1 MVRAGIRRRIAP
13 RWLLEALVRGIA
25 TNKAVLM
32 ASTLLAGMAAAGGA
46 MAQQRV
52 AVADPSTIQELVVT
66 GTRIPRPNL
75 DQPTPVAVLSQQV
88 IQNAGPQSLGDII
101 SQLPEA
107 GFTGTLRANSNN
119 FGNGAGVSSID
130 LRNLGLSRTLVLV
143 DGQRHV
149 AGDVTTNAVD
159 INSIPKAL
167 VDHVEVV
174 TGGASAQYGSDAVS
188 GVVNIIL
195 KKRFEGLEMN
205 AQVGGYDNGFGGKY
219 SADVTAGRS
228 FLDGRLNVVGNVFWT
243 KEAGIDARNLPQAHN
258 YGTIT
263 NPADLAGPLDPSFY
277 SSPPPKRNDHI
288 PDTLWA
294 QNIGSDLVTANGVLL
309 NANTFAPQFSF
320 DRNGHLVPIPVR
332 SGFNSFAFA
341 QLPANCQDCFFPEDF
356 EQENSPFESKGAT
369 VRLNY
374 DWTDHLHATLDAK
387 FVQTDTRNNVQPSFS
402 FGDFQLQP
410 DNAFI
415 SPELRT
421 ALAGTDPAD
430 YPFIA
435 KFLQDGRNAQLRRR
449 TWRIVAGLNGDFD
462 ARFANIKWDAA
473 INYGELD
480 AHFVNSSLEIL
491 NNFAAALDSVID
503 PRTGQPACRIN
514 VPSAAQTG
522 QGADALNPTACVP
535 YNPFGVRNSAA
546 AFAYSF
552 GAFATDDK
560 LTQQDANVNVSFD
573 TSRFFNLQGG
583 AVGVAVGAEYR
594 MERSRDTND
603 PALVQGLTENLGA
616 NSAGGYNVYEGYVE
630 VNLPL
635 FKDYAML
642 LKEFSIDAAYR
653 GAHYST
659 SGNVG
664 AYKFGFTYRPID
676 WVKVRGTYSRAIRAP
691 NITEAF
697 LPSTPGFFNIVD
709 PCSTEN
715 IGSNPNY
722 AKNCAAAGL
731 PVGFVANTN
740 ASITGTSS
748 GNPNLDPE
756 KSISYTLGF
765 VLTPTVTPGLSVSLD
780 YYSVKI
786 KNAITNPAAQD
797 VLNNC
802 YGSAAGL
809 DPTFCSLFTRGA
821 DQNINNV
828 NTTFVNASK
837 LFTDGYE
844 LQVGYRHD
852 VSPITERWAWT
863 KPLDGTV
870 DFQLT
875 ADYVAHLRNFPFQS
889 DPTNV
894 HVLEGV
900 INNALNTPGA
910 EPTPHL
916 RGLMNVTY
924 NQGPV
929 TVSWQTRYLGK
940 GARFNRDS
948 TSADGSEAFNVPFAE
963 ATFFHDI
970 SVHYKLDGRWGDRL
984 NGAEVYAG
992 IDDLFDEQPP
1002 FFLIGT
1008 GRDIGYDLGRFG
1020 YVGFRYRR

>member
-1 MVRAGIRRRIAP
+1 VPEI
-13 RWLLEALVRGIA
+13 
-25 TNKAVLM
+25 TTKKAVLL
-32 ASTLLAGMAAAGGA
+32 ATTLLAGMAAASGA
-46 MAQQRV
+46 TAQQQAANSSV
-52 AVADPSTIQELVVT
+52 LQELVVT

-101 SQLPEA
+101 TQLPEA

-167 VDHVEVV
+167 VDRVEVV

-205 AQVGGYDNGFGGKY
+205 AQAGGYTNGFGAKY
-219 SADVTAGRS
+219 SADITAGRT
-228 FLDGRLNVVGNVFWT
+228 FLNGKLNVVVNGFWS

-263 NPADLAGPLDPSFY
+263 NPADLKGPLDPTFY
-277 SSPPPKRNDHI
+277 SSPPPKRGDGV
-288 PDTLWA
+288 PDSLWV
-294 QNIGSDLVTANGVLL
+294 QNVGSDLVTVNGVLL

-320 DRNGHLVPIPVR
+320 DKNGHLVPIPQR

-341 QLPANCQDCFFPEDF
+341 QLPANCPDCFFPEDF
-356 EQENSPFESKGAT
+356 EQEQSPFESKGVT
-369 VRLNY
+369 LRLNY
-374 DWTDHLHATLDAK
+374 DWTDHLHAFLDTK
-387 FVQTDTRNNVQPSFS
+387 FVQTDTDNNIQPSFS

-415 SPELRT
+415 TPELRA
-421 ALAGTDPAD
+421 ALAGTAPAD

-435 KFLQDGRNAQLRRR
+435 KFLNPGRDETLRRR
-449 TWRIVAGLNGDFD
+449 TFRVVAGLNGDFD
-462 ARFANIKWDAA
+462 AHFANVRWDAA
-473 INYGELD
+473 INYGQLD
-480 AHFVNSSLEIL
+480 AHFVNSSLRIL
-491 NNFAAALDSVID
+491 ENFAAALDSVID

-514 VPSAAQTG
+514 VPTAPQTG
-522 QGADALNPTACVP
+522 LGSGALNAGACVP
-535 YNPFGVRNSAA
+535 YNPFGVQNSAA
-546 AFAYSF
+546 AFGYSF

-560 LTQQDANVNVSFD
+560 LTQQDANINASFD

-583 AVGVAVGAEYR
+583 PVGVAVGAEYR
-594 MERSRDTND
+594 MERSSDTND
-603 PALVQGLTENLGA
+603 PALVQGITENLGA
-616 NSAGGYNVYEGYVE
+616 NSSGGYNVTEGYIE

-635 FKDYAML
+635 FKDFAPL
-642 LKEFSIDAAYR
+642 LQELSVDAAYR

-659 SGNVG
+659 SGSVG

-676 WVKVRGTYSRAIRAP
+676 WFKLRGTYSRAIRAP

-715 IGSNPNY
+715 IGTNPNY

-731 PVGFVANTN
+731 PANFVANTN
-740 ASITGTSS
+740 ASITGTSA

-765 VLTPTVTPGLSVSLD
+765 VLTPAVTPGLSITLD

-786 KNAITNPAAQD
+786 KNAITNPSAQD

-821 DQNINNV
+821 DQNINSV
-828 NTTFVNASK
+828 NTIFVNASK

-844 LQVGYRHD
+844 LQVAYRHD
-852 VSPITERWAWT
+852 VTPLTSRWSWT
-863 KPLDGTV
+863 QPLTGSV
-870 DFQLT
+870 DVSLT
-875 ADYVAHLRNFPFQS
+875 ANYIAHLRNFPFQS

-894 HVLEGV
+894 HILEGV
-900 INNALNTPGA
+900 INNVLNSPGA
-910 EPTPHL
+910 EPSPHL
-916 RGLMNVTY
+916 RALLNITY
-924 NQGPV
+924 VQGPA
-929 TVSWQTRYLGK
+929 TVSWQTRYIGK

-948 TSADGSEAFNVPFAE
+948 TNVDGSEQFNVPFGE
-963 ATFFHDI
+963 ATFFHDL
-970 SVHYKLDGRWGDRL
+970 SVRYKLDGLWGGRL
-984 NGAEVYAG
+984 DGTEVFAG
-992 IDDLFDEQPP
+992 IDDIFDEQPP

-1020 YVGFRYRR
+1020 YVGVRFRR